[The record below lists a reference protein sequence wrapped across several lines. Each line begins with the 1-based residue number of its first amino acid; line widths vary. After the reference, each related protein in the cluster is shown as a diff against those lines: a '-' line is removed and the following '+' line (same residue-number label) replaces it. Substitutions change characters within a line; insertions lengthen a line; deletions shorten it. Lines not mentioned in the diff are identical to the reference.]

1 MKRATHPRIEQRGAQ
16 RDAARSHERCA
27 PIHIGLWS
35 IGLLL
40 ALLEGCSRPSSLGG
54 STATSGQA
62 CRADVDCP
70 GELCDRG
77 RCATPAE
84 LDPSRAAGGTF
95 GHPCDARYET
105 GKLAV
110 CGAYRCIEARCR
122 SCINDEECAP
132 GGKANGVF
140 CDKGQCGRYPPPPP
154 EPIAAP
160 PPPPSGSIDR

>member
-1 MKRATHPRIEQRGAQ
+1 MKCSSQARIERRGMHS
-16 RDAARSHERCA
+16 AAEASHMPCTSFQIA
-27 PIHIGLWS
+27 LCSTW
-35 IGLLL
+35 LLL
-40 ALLEGCSRPSSLGG
+40 ALLGGCSRPSSPSG
-54 STATSGQA
+54 STLASGQA

-70 GELCDRG
+70 SELCDRG

-95 GHPCDARYET
+95 GHACDPRYET

-110 CGAYRCIEARCR
+110 CGAYRCIEDRCR

-132 GGKANGVF
+132 GGRANGVF
-140 CDKGQCGRYPPPPP
+140 CDNGQCNRYPPLPP

-160 PPPPSGSIDR
+160 PPPPSGRP